1 MRKRPGRGIAGGK
14 DKARIALETRQ
25 VKDERPLSE
34 MKPEWRKTAESHG
47 FTARDVKKIL
57 EQRRPELAPRR
68 AEAIIADAI
77 NKAIAKHASE
87 QAHFSKQDLV
97 TEVCVATVTRGI
109 DPRAIRARVEDTL
122 RDGRF
127 VSLGRHREQDR
138 YATKEMYQAIESRAI
153 EAAERLGARHTR
165 VVSERRV
172 EKAIAKEPRLNEG
185 QREAIRT
192 VCRGPDLTLLVGP
205 PGSGKSTLFEVAR
218 KAIENQGGNVIG
230 LAPSNL
236 RRGELEKS
244 SGITSYT
251 VHRFLYDRERT
262 VLDAAKHHAKMVM
275 RTALG
280 LPTWKPPKLEINR
293 RTTIIID
300 ECAMVDNEKL
310 GRALAHA
317 EKAGCR
323 VVLVGDHRQLPAVGG
338 PGGLFRE
345 LTERAR
351 PEQKAALTEIVRQ
364 RETWAREA
372 IVQVGQGEAA
382 AALKTYEEK
391 GRLHVAP
398 TRADAERRLIELWK
412 GAAPTT
418 HETT

>member
-1 MRKRPGRGIAGGK
+1 M
-14 DKARIALETRQ
+14 
-25 VKDERPLSE
+25 
-34 MKPEWRKTAESHG
+34 
-47 FTARDVKKIL
+47 
-57 EQRRPELAPRR
+57 
-68 AEAIIADAI
+68 
-77 NKAIAKHASE
+77 
-87 QAHFSKQDLV
+87 
-97 TEVCVATVTRGI
+97 
-109 DPRAIRARVEDTL
+109 
-122 RDGRF
+122 
-127 VSLGRHREQDR
+127 
-138 YATKEMYQAIESRAI
+138 
-153 EAAERLGARHTR
+153 
-165 VVSERRV
+165 VSERRV

-205 PGSGKSTLFEVAR
+205 PGSGKSTLFEVVR

-230 LAPSNL
+230 LAPSN
-236 RRGELEKS
+236 RAVRELEKS

-262 VLDAAKHHAKMVM
+262 VLDAAKHHATMVM

-293 RTTIIID
+293 RATIIID

-351 PEQKAALTEIVRQ
+351 PEQKAALDGDS
-364 RETWAREA
+364 AA
-372 IVQVGQGEAA
+372 AGDLGQGGHCPGWPGRGGR
-382 AALKTYEEK
+382 ALKTYEEK

-398 TRADAERRLIELWK
+398 TRADADAGLSNSGKARV
-412 GAAPTT
+412 PTT